1 MLIIVKNCQKLSK
14 IVENFRNKQ
23 NVQTVQIVKNFPKYK
38 KSKVVEVDVLK
49 TTKYNTAK
57 IFQMLFVFTGK
68 CQNSQNLSFLIV
80 FKVFNIF

>member
-1 MLIIVKNCQKLSK
+1 MLKLSKLSK
-14 IVENFRNKQ
+14 IFQ
-23 NVQTVQIVKNFPKYK
+23 NIK